1 MCRAWVQ
8 NQRRLACAGKTRRGV
23 GVAVQFWALQCH
35 TTPAVHAVSDGK
47 TETKWNKYLKKNWLN
62 VRNCSALNL
71 GTCWSLDN
79 LQGRNENWKVD
90 HQNPSW
96 MTGTKTFTQFFL
108 KLASTLQVFE
118 TAQRAVHGDF
128 AADVCLEALIWT
140 FLLSYYI
147 ASPLLAYN
155 VPCRAC
161 DIAADCNDWCFFFF

>member
-1 MCRAWVQ
+1 
-8 NQRRLACAGKTRRGV
+8 
-23 GVAVQFWALQCH
+23 
-35 TTPAVHAVSDGK
+35 
-47 TETKWNKYLKKNWLN
+47 
-62 VRNCSALNL
+62 
-71 GTCWSLDN
+71 
-79 LQGRNENWKVD
+79 
-90 HQNPSW
+90 

-108 KLASTLQVFE
+108 KLVSNLQVFE

-161 DIAADCNDWCFFFF
+161 DIAADCNDWCFFFFKP